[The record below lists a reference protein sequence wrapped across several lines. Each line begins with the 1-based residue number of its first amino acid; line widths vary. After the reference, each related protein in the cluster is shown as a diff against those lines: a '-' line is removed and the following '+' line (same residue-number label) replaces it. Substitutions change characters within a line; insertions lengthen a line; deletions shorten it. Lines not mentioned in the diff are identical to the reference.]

1 MVITEF
7 QQQWTS
13 LMATAFILI
22 MGLSACSSGNDEPE
36 PDLNPGDVVTSFT
49 KVKKYEQTPQFKTDL
64 NAFANLIADAEALRW
79 TYWMLTSNNFKDGFD
94 GFFTV
99 EPDNTGKG
107 NPEQLT
113 TMYRLIN
120 HVVANKDA
128 YDKALEALEANGII
142 DQPNTSSTRGK
153 IGSSASFAMVAKE
166 STVLSRQSVM
176 YVLHKG
182 GWATDSKK
190 LTELYNTLPAED
202 RKGYSNAAAFWDDF
216 SHGKIDDRAS
226 QVFVNLYTYEHMDF
240 GSMANDLNITPY
252 KNAAVIGQ
260 KLAEAG
266 TNLILDAHPAA
277 KILSIGNDAFQTIE
291 SSLQLITSTAE
302 ATASAASGD
311 PEKMKEALAN
321 WTKQMAHN
329 AVNYGRAFYKWKT
342 EFNNLGNDVM
352 ITDFGWSEMTDF
364 LVDTGADAWDFTA
377 NEILFSDHLLETF
390 FDHGKELGLK
400 TSITFKDV
408 NGDRYPMIII
418 YDEKT
423 GEIRMGFTYD
433 ADGNIIMNPGEGGVA
448 KTVTVVDRDLKRKT
462 KTIIVDPEDE
472 ENVEFGLD
480 DDEEILEENPEHGIL
495 KLRPDG
501 MIDESGN
508 GGDNRVWIYGNYL
521 YYACSTKDNWIKARV
536 VTDLNQVV
544 VTLTDNPT
552 TEERKGQVTIS
563 ATDSKGKVL
572 KSAVFSV
579 RQMPK
584 PVTQE
589 WVKAYPSSLQF
600 DAKGG
605 KQEVTIDHSNALN
618 YVVPVIGDDLGGW
631 CDLNW
636 KETATGWNIV
646 VDVTPNDTGQERSG
660 SFTIYAAAS
669 EEYRDRAIKE
679 GVFDPDVV
687 QATTVIVK
695 QAAKNTESFSP
706 DTEIDEVSFDYY
718 CYYTGTENGKSW
730 ENYINDVVVFKAE
743 NLSVSKSGNSLSVS
757 GTLKKPYSVAGING
771 QYDYTISFDASY
783 NSEGFANIKNI
794 KVTRNQEI
802 TEGVTKGST
811 SSYVITAAEMPLTN
825 QSTSR
830 ASWGGIESKTG
841 QIIKSWEY
849 QSHAYFDGK
858 DQGTSSY
865 SYEKN
870 DKNSIHVFIDW
881 KRDE

>member
-1 MVITEF
+1 MVIRNN
-7 QQQWTS
+7 QHRWTS
-13 LMATAFILI
+13 LMAMAIMML
-22 MGLSACSSGNDEPE
+22 MGLNACSSGSDEPE
-36 PDLNPGDVVTSFT
+36 PDLNPGDVATTFT
-49 KVKKYEQTPQFKTDL
+49 KVKKYDQTSQFKTDL
-64 NAFANLIADAEALRW
+64 NAFASLIADAEALRW
-79 TYWMLTSNNFKDGFD
+79 TYWMLTSNNFKDGFE

-99 EPDNTGKG
+99 DPDDTGKN
-107 NPEQLT
+107 NPEQLA

-128 YDKALEALEANGII
+128 YDNALEALEANGII

-176 YVLHKG
+176 YVLRKG

-202 RKGYSNAAAFWDDF
+202 RKGYNNAAAFWDDF

-226 QVFVNLYTYEHMDF
+226 QVFVNLYTYDHMDF
-240 GSMANDLNITPY
+240 GSTANDLNITPY

-266 TNLILDAHPAA
+266 ANLILDAHPAA

-291 SSLQLITSTAE
+291 SSLQLMASTAE
-302 ATASAASGD
+302 MTVGTFNGD
-311 PEKMKEALAN
+311 TEKAKEALAN

-352 ITDFGWSEMTDF
+352 ITDFGWNEMTDF

-377 NEILFSDHLLETF
+377 NEILFSDHLIETF

-400 TSITFKDV
+400 TSVTFKDV

-423 GEIRMGFTYD
+423 GEVRMGFTYD

-448 KTVTVVDRDLKRKT
+448 KTVTVVDKQLRRKT
-462 KTIIVDPEDE
+462 KTIIVDPEKED
-472 ENVEFGLD
+472 NVEFGLD
-480 DDEEILEENPEHGIL
+480 DDEEVLEETPEHGIL
-495 KLRPDG
+495 ELRPDG

-508 GGDNRVWIYGNYL
+508 GGDKKVWIYGNYL
-521 YYACSTKDNWIKARV
+521 YYTYSTKDDWLKARV
-536 VTDLNQVV
+536 VTDLNQVI
-544 VTLTDNPT
+544 VTLTDNST
-552 TEERKGQVTIS
+552 GEERRGHVTIS

-584 PVTQE
+584 PVTKE

-605 KQEVTIDHSNALN
+605 KQEVEIDHSNALN
-618 YVVPVIGDDLGGW
+618 YILAVVGDDLVGW
-631 CDLNW
+631 CDLTS
-636 KETATGWNIV
+636 KETATGWNYV
-646 VDVTPNDTGQERSG
+646 VDVDPNDTGKERSG
-660 SFTIYAAAS
+660 TFTIYAAAS
-669 EEYRDRAIKE
+669 QEYQERALKE

-687 QATTVIVK
+687 QATTVIIK
-695 QAAKNTESFSP
+695 QTA
-706 DTEIDEVSFDYY
+706 DEDEPVVGFDPS
-718 CYYTGTENGKSW
+718 TDITMLQIWFDIKIGEGNKEKENFLFNE
-730 ENYINDVVVFKAE
+730 ENIK
-743 NLSVSKSGNSLSVS
+743 VSKSGSAINITCSKSYRDWGTDVDVSVS
-757 GTLKKPYSVAGING
+757 MTVNYDSNGWGNITGINLDAKYYN
-771 QYDYTISFDASY
+771 QEYDYSWRRQLSATNVKKDNGSGDL
-783 NSEGFANIKNI
+783 
-794 KVTRNQEI
+794 I
-802 TEGVTKGST
+802 TEWWSATEEKG
-811 SSYVITAAEMPLTN
+811 LTIN
-825 QSTSR
+825 NYSER
-830 ASWGGIESKTG
+830 G
-841 QIIKSWEY
+841 
-849 QSHAYFDGK
+849 
-858 DQGTSSY
+858 Y
-865 SYEKN
+865 SYISDPSNKITVAIRWR
-870 DKNSIHVFIDW
+870 K
-881 KRDE
+881 

>member
-1 MVITEF
+1 
-7 QQQWTS
+7 
-13 LMATAFILI
+13 MATAFILI

-153 IGSSASFAMVAKE
+153 IGSSASFAIVAKE

-266 TNLILDAHPAA
+266 ANLILDAHPAA

-352 ITDFGWSEMTDF
+352 ITDFGWNEMTDF

-448 KTVTVVDRDLKRKT
+448 KTVTVVDRDLRRKT

-572 KSAVFSV
+572 KSTVFSV

-600 DAKGG
+600 DANGG

-695 QAAKNTESFSP
+695 QEAKENNIRTDVERISFEVEHLYGVDAEGKIGKSLQIKSEFTDIKVTPLGTSGSFKCSATFTGEPYSSIKGTTEHSISFTIDNPVDGHYGIAKDICYSAKGTYTNETITMTFECTDVP
-706 DTEIDEVSFDYY
+706 FDSDWKSTGYFVYWMGNYNDKTVKITKCTYTDVYINENGKEITTSYDN
-718 CYYTGTENGKSW
+718 YYTGENPS
-730 ENYINDVVVFKAE
+730 ITLT
-743 NLSVSKSGNSLSVS
+743 LSFPK
-757 GTLKKPYSVAGING
+757 
-771 QYDYTISFDASY
+771 
-783 NSEGFANIKNI
+783 
-794 KVTRNQEI
+794 
-802 TEGVTKGST
+802 
-811 SSYVITAAEMPLTN
+811 
-825 QSTSR
+825 
-830 ASWGGIESKTG
+830 
-841 QIIKSWEY
+841 
-849 QSHAYFDGK
+849 
-858 DQGTSSY
+858 
-865 SYEKN
+865 
-870 DKNSIHVFIDW
+870 
-881 KRDE
+881 